1 MSLIW
6 SLTLLIKFKVLFNK
20 LHISQYKTLMYLC
33 NYHIFEQTII
43 RCINK
48 KWMSRTREILCL
60 CLWTLLVMLWVD
72 NLSQKKDNYATK
84 CYLQMYPK
92 WWILF
97 IFYNRQDWDT
107 SCRSSPGTISCSWT
121 TSSSCN
127 DIYHAAASAQG
138 EGADLKG
145 QGMLS
150 QWLGVNLEIRKYGT
164 DTHKFAFF

>member
-48 KWMSRTREILCL
+48 KCMSRTREILCL
-60 CLWTLLVMLWVD
+60 CLCTLLVMLWVD

-84 CYLQMYPK
+84 MLFTDVPKMMNVIDNSQMLIQNKFIVLNVLENTIWYIFLISTKDHYHGYKREFPFNVQCSLQA
-92 WWILF
+92 
-97 IFYNRQDWDT
+97 R
-107 SCRSSPGTISCSWT
+107 
-121 TSSSCN
+121 
-127 DIYHAAASAQG
+127 H
-138 EGADLKG
+138 DL
-145 QGMLS
+145 
-150 QWLGVNLEIRKYGT
+150 
-164 DTHKFAFF
+164 

>member
-48 KWMSRTREILCL
+48 KCMSRTREILCL
-60 CLWTLLVMLWVD
+60 CLCTLLVMLWVD

-84 CYLQMYPK
+84 MLFTDVPKMMNFIDNSQMLIQNKFIVLNVLENTIWYMFLISTKDHYHGYKREFPFNVQCSLQA
-92 WWILF
+92 
-97 IFYNRQDWDT
+97 R
-107 SCRSSPGTISCSWT
+107 
-121 TSSSCN
+121 
-127 DIYHAAASAQG
+127 H
-138 EGADLKG
+138 DL
-145 QGMLS
+145 
-150 QWLGVNLEIRKYGT
+150 
-164 DTHKFAFF
+164 

>member
-48 KWMSRTREILCL
+48 KCMSRTREILCL
-60 CLWTLLVMLWVD
+60 CLCTLLVMLWVD

-92 WWILF
+92 WCILF
-97 IFYNRQDWDT
+97 IFYNSQMT
-107 SCRSSPGTISCSWT
+107 FQNKFIVLNVLENTIWYIFLISTKDHYHGYKREFPFNVQCSLQAR
-121 TSSSCN
+121 
-127 DIYHAAASAQG
+127 H
-138 EGADLKG
+138 DL
-145 QGMLS
+145 
-150 QWLGVNLEIRKYGT
+150 
-164 DTHKFAFF
+164 

>member
-48 KWMSRTREILCL
+48 KCMSRTREILCL

-84 CYLQMYPK
+84 MLFTDVPKMNSQM
-92 WWILF
+92 F
-97 IFYNRQDWDT
+97 IQNKFIVLNVLEN
-107 SCRSSPGTISCSWT
+107 TISYIFLISTKDHYHGYKREFPFNVQCSLQAR
-121 TSSSCN
+121 
-127 DIYHAAASAQG
+127 H
-138 EGADLKG
+138 DL
-145 QGMLS
+145 
-150 QWLGVNLEIRKYGT
+150 
-164 DTHKFAFF
+164 

>member
-48 KWMSRTREILCL
+48 KCMSRTREILCL

-84 CYLQMYPK
+84 MLFTDVPKMMNDSQMLIQNKFIVLNVLENTIWYMFLISTKDHYHGYKREFPFNVQCSLQA
-92 WWILF
+92 
-97 IFYNRQDWDT
+97 R
-107 SCRSSPGTISCSWT
+107 
-121 TSSSCN
+121 
-127 DIYHAAASAQG
+127 H
-138 EGADLKG
+138 DL
-145 QGMLS
+145 
-150 QWLGVNLEIRKYGT
+150 
-164 DTHKFAFF
+164 

>member
-48 KWMSRTREILCL
+48 KCMSRTREILCL
-60 CLWTLLVMLWVD
+60 CLCTLLVMLWVD

-84 CYLQMYPK
+84 MLFTDVPKMMNNSQMIIQNKFIVLNVLENTIWYIFLISTKDHYHGYKREFPFNVQCSLQA
-92 WWILF
+92 
-97 IFYNRQDWDT
+97 R
-107 SCRSSPGTISCSWT
+107 
-121 TSSSCN
+121 
-127 DIYHAAASAQG
+127 H
-138 EGADLKG
+138 DL
-145 QGMLS
+145 
-150 QWLGVNLEIRKYGT
+150 
-164 DTHKFAFF
+164 